1 MFQSFDTKIIVN
13 TKFLFFTGKGGVGK
27 TSTAC
32 AKAVTLADEGK
43 KVLLVSTDP
52 ASNLQDVLEVG
63 LTNTPAAIS
72 NVPNLYACNLN
83 PEEAARAYRDRI
95 IGPYRGKLP
104 DAVVA
109 NMEEQLSGA
118 CTVEIAAFDEF
129 TNLLANP
136 SVVDVY
142 EHIIFDTAP
151 TGHTLRL
158 LQLPTAWSGF
168 LEENT
173 HGASCL
179 GPLSGLSEKKQIY
192 SITLDALSNSSKTT
206 LILVARP
213 DESSLLEANR
223 ASKELKEIG
232 ISNQALIING
242 VLQSYLPDD
251 KISSS
256 FYERQRKAIKQ
267 MPQNLKQIVTYSLPF
282 VSYSLTGI
290 HNLRNLFKNY
300 TMPGKQSDTIGQ
312 PILLPSLSKV
322 IEDFSKNNT
331 RVIFTMGKGGVGKT
345 TMASAIAVGLVEK
358 GHNVHLTTTDPAA
371 HLEFVFQNSE
381 RNDGLSISRI
391 NPVDEVEAYKAE
403 VLSKVSA
410 ELDEEA
416 IAYIQEDLNSPCTE
430 EIAVFLAFAEVV
442 ARSQEEIVVIDTAP
456 TGHTLLLL
464 DAAQSYHQE
473 LARSTGEIPES
484 VKMLLPRLR
493 NPKETSVVIVTLAEA
508 TPVLEA
514 SRLQD
519 DLKRADILPKWWV
532 INQSLYPTETRDRIL
547 KGRAQA
553 EEGWIQKVTTEMA
566 ENCAIVPFL
575 SEENIGYE
583 QLNQLNKSKS

>member
-1 MFQSFDTKIIVN
+1 MFQSFNPTMIVN
-13 TKFLFFTGKGGVGK
+13 TKFIFFTGKGGVGK

-32 AKAVTLADEGK
+32 ATAVTLADEGK

-63 LTNTPAAIS
+63 LTNTPKSIP
-72 NVPNLYACNLN
+72 NVPNLFACNLD
-83 PEEAARAYRDRI
+83 PEEAARAYREKT

-104 DAVVA
+104 DSVVA
-109 NMEEQLSGA
+109 TMEEQLSGA

-129 TNLLANP
+129 TNLLADP
-136 SVVDVY
+136 TIVDAY

-179 GPLSGLSEKKQIY
+179 GPLAGLADKKQMY
-192 SITLDALSNSSKTT
+192 SLTMSALADATKTT

-223 ASKELKEIG
+223 ASNELKEIG
-232 ISNQALIING
+232 ITNQALIING
-242 VLQSYLPDD
+242 LLNSYLPDD
-251 KISSS
+251 IISAS
-256 FYERQRKAIKQ
+256 FYERQRKVIKQ
-267 MPQNLKQIVTYSLPF
+267 MPKDLKQVVTYSLPF
-282 VSYSLTGI
+282 VSYSLTGVK
-290 HNLRNLFKNY
+290 NLRYLFKQY
-300 TMPGKQSDTIGQ
+300 TLPATQSEGLSQ
-312 PILLPSLSKV
+312 PIVLPSLNKL
-322 IEDFSKNNT
+322 IDDFSENNT

-345 TMASAIAVGLVEK
+345 TLASAIAVGLVEK
-358 GHNVHLTTTDPAA
+358 GHKVHLTTTDPAA
-371 HLEFVFQNSE
+371 HLEFVFQNSKL
-381 RNDGLSISRI
+381 NDQLTISRI
-391 NPVDEVEAYKAE
+391 NPTAEVEAYKKE
-403 VLSKVSA
+403 VLSNVSN

-416 IAYIQEDLNSPCTE
+416 IAYIEEDLNSPCTE
-430 EIAVFLAFAEVV
+430 EIAVFRAFAEVV
-442 ARSQEEIVVIDTAP
+442 ARAKEEIVVIDTAP

-464 DAAQSYHQE
+464 DAAQSYHKE

-484 VKMLLPRLR
+484 VKTLLPRLR
-493 NPKETSVVIVTLAEA
+493 NPEETSVVIVTLAEA

-519 DLKRADILPKWWV
+519 DLKRADIVPKWWV
-532 INQSLYPTETRDRIL
+532 INQSLYATETNDPVL
-547 KGRAQA
+547 KSRAQA
-553 EEGWIQKVTTEMA
+553 EEGWIQKVTTELA
-566 ENCAIVPFL
+566 EKCAIVSL
-575 SEENIGYE
+575 MSEENKGYE
-583 QLNQLNKSKS
+583 QLKKFI

>member
-1 MFQSFDTKIIVN
+1 MFQSFDTKNVVN

-32 AKAVTLADEGK
+32 ATAVTLADEGR

-52 ASNLQDVLEVG
+52 ASNLQDVLEIG
-63 LTNTPAAIS
+63 LTNTPQPIQ
-72 NVPNLYACNLN
+72 NVPNLYACNLD
-83 PEEAARAYRDRI
+83 PEEAAKTYRDKI

-104 DAVVA
+104 DTIVA
-109 NMEEQLSGA
+109 TMEEQLSGA

-129 TNLLANP
+129 TSLLAD
-136 SVVDVY
+136 STVVETYD
-142 EHIIFDTAP
+142 HIIFDTAP

-168 LEENT
+168 LEEST

-179 GPLSGLSEKKQIY
+179 GPLSGLAEKKHMY
-192 SITLDALSNSSKTT
+192 SMTMDALSDLTKTT

-213 DESSLLEANR
+213 DQSSLFEASR

-242 VLQSYLPDD
+242 LMQSYLPED

-256 FYERQRKAIKQ
+256 FYNRQRNAIKQ
-267 MPQNLKQIVTYSLPF
+267 MPNDLKQVVTYSLPF

-290 HNLRNLFKNY
+290 KNLRYLFKQF
-300 TMPGKQSDTIGQ
+300 TMPATQLEVKNQT
-312 PILLPSLSKV
+312 LHLPKLNEV
-322 IEDFSKNNT
+322 VEDFSSNNT

-358 GHNVHLTTTDPAA
+358 GHKVHLTTTDPAA
-371 HLEFVFQNSE
+371 HLELVFQDSE
-381 RNDGLSISRI
+381 LNDKLTISRI
-391 NPVDEVEAYKAE
+391 NPKEVVEAYKIE
-403 VLSKVSA
+403 VLSNVSDD
-410 ELDEEA
+410 LDEEA

-430 EIAVFLAFAEVV
+430 EIAVFRAFAEVV
-442 ARSQEEIVVIDTAP
+442 ERSKDEIVVIDTAP

-464 DAAQSYHQE
+464 DAAQSYHKE
-473 LARSTGEIPES
+473 LARSTGDVPES
-484 VKMLLPRLR
+484 VKNLLPRLR
-493 NPKETSVVIVTLAEA
+493 NPKETSVVIITLAEA

-519 DLKRADILPKWWV
+519 DLKRADIIPKWWV
-532 INQSLYPTETRDRIL
+532 INQSLYATETKDPVL

-553 EEGWIQKVTTEMA
+553 EEGWIKKVTTEFA
-566 ENCAIVPFL
+566 EKCAIVPL
-575 SEENIGYE
+575 MTEENTGYG
-583 QLNQLNKSKS
+583 QLKKYID